1 MCPDN
6 LEFVLS
12 NKVESANSNVITIEY
27 EELKKE
33 LNLKNEA
40 GGSW

>member
-12 NKVESANSNVITIEY
+12 NKVERANSNVITIEY
-27 EELKKE
+27 EDLKKE
-33 LNLKNEA
+33 LNLKNGA